1 MSLPFQVSPE
11 EAKRRQEY
19 LKQQRDKLLALK
31 KEEREKMLQ
40 QYDRISRPRSAKAA
54 QRMVTE
60 ENSDQAIDPKVLAFR
75 KSLAAKLKAEVV
87 GMEKQNFYV
96 SFYN

>member
-1 MSLPFQVSPE
+1 MSSE

-31 KEEREKMLQ
+31 KQEREKMLQ
-40 QYDRISRPRSAKAA
+40 QYERTNRPKSARAA
-54 QRMVTE
+54 QKLVTE
-60 ENSDQAIDPKVLAFR
+60 ENSEQSVDPKVLAFR

-87 GMEKQNFYV
+87 GMAKTFI
-96 SFYN
+96 